1 MKINHPTSLFDAFKQ
16 VRPYPTGMTEIKEQI
31 NGTAFF
37 PGGCGLW
44 EHSLEGSQSRK
55 RGHESLVGTWSNLLK
70 LLSRVPIAKTECF
83 FTNAFPGLRK
93 GRRNTGRSPAW
104 DDGNFVE
111 RCRRFFVEEQLAV
124 IQPSA
129 LVLLGIEPFRFIATI
144 VREPKINLKQSDGF
158 RAIDG
163 HGWGLI
169 HAASLNGAEQTLDI
183 ATITHP
189 CIPSNRR
196 YRSYKGMRGPEA
208 ELLILRSISSNK

>member
-1 MKINHPTSLFDAFKQ
+1 MPFPDCARGAEIPADHP
-16 VRPYPTGMTEIKEQI
+16 
-31 NGTAFF
+31 
-37 PGGCGLW
+37 
-44 EHSLEGSQSRK
+44 
-55 RGHESLVGTWSNLLK
+55 
-70 LLSRVPIAKTECF
+70 
-83 FTNAFPGLRK
+83 
-93 GRRNTGRSPAW
+93 
-104 DDGNFVE
+104 
-111 RCRRFFVEEQLAV
+111 
-124 IQPSA
+124 